1 MNNIKE
7 KMSTAYRV
15 AQEMIKDKLKDVD
28 ENMAEEFDKP
38 NESDVIVSKG
48 GYDFIEQVFNGIGL
62 KYNLISPDMFSELNL
77 DPDNIVFIN
86 CPAHEVTRKGLRN
99 IVTFVEKGGFLFT
112 TDWALKSVIEPG
124 FPGYIKYN
132 NKPTADEV
140 VRIEILAEE
149 DPFLQSLIGPNDDPQ
164 WWLEGSSYP
173 IEVVNKKDV
182 EILIKSKEI
191 EKKYGESAVFVSFDH
206 GDGKIYHMISHF
218 YLQRAETRTER
229 HKGEGS
235 DYLSEKLAMNDVR
248 WNKYKQMGVDE
259 ANLAE
264 VEAAYS
270 SSSVMNKILWDK
282 KKRSAEKTKRYDEEK
297 R

>member
-1 MNNIKE
+1 MTINKE
-7 KMSTAYRV
+7 KMSKAYRV
-15 AQEMIKDKLKDVD
+15 AQEMLKDRLKDVD
-28 ENMAEEFDKP
+28 ESMAEKFDEL
-38 NESDVIVSKG
+38 NESDIVVVRG
-48 GYDFIEQVFNGIGL
+48 TYDFIEQVFNGIGL
-62 KYNLISPDMFSELNL
+62 KYKIVSGESLDTIQL
-77 DPDNIVFIN
+77 DPEQIVFIN
-86 CPAHEVTRKGLRN
+86 CPGEISNKGLRKL
-99 IVTFVEKGGFLFT
+99 VSFVEKGGFLFT
-112 TDWALKSVIEPG
+112 TDWALKHVVEKG
-124 FPGYIKYN
+124 FPGYIRYN
-132 NKPTADEV
+132 GRSTHDEV
-140 VRIEILAEE
+140 VRVEILTSD
-149 DPFLQSLIGPNDDPQ
+149 DPFLQSLIGENDDPQ

-173 IEVVNKKDV
+173 ITVLDNDKVEVLVQ
-182 EILIKSKEI
+182 SKEI

-235 DYLSEKLAMNDVR
+235 DYLSEKLAMNDIR

-282 KKRSAEKTKRYDEEK
+282 KKRSAEKTKIYDEEK